1 MLHTVVGLP
10 DAVGRNVLAVHDD
23 NSAVRTKEGVRVS
36 YTAEISRSNP
46 TCFVF
51 LVDQSASMSDSI
63 GGEGQQ
69 RKSDV
74 VADAINR
81 LLTELSV
88 KCAKEEGVRDY
99 FHVAVVGYG
108 QTVGSALNG
117 PLSGR
122 DLVPLSELADKP
134 ARLDERMKK
143 VPDGAGGLV
152 ETSTTFPV
160 WMDPVANGGTPM
172 CRALAYADS
181 LVTRWLAEHPG
192 CFPPIVLNLTDGE
205 STDGDP
211 TGPAMNIQS
220 QASADG
226 TALLFNLH
234 VSATGGTPV
243 TFPNSD
249 GTLPDAYARTLF
261 GMSSLLPPH
270 MRSYAAQQ
278 GFDANDS
285 TRGFVYNADITSVI
299 QFLDIGTR
307 ATDLR

>member
-1 MLHTVVGLP
+1 M
-10 DAVGRNVLAVHDD
+10 
-23 NSAVRTKEGVRVS
+23 S

-51 LVDQSASMSDSI
+51 LVDQSASMSDPI
-63 GGEGQQ
+63 GGEVQQ

-108 QTVGSALNG
+108 QAVGSAFTGALA
-117 PLSGR
+117 GR
-122 DLVPLSELADKP
+122 DLVPLSEVADKP
-134 ARLDERMKK
+134 ARLEERMKK

-152 ETSTTFPV
+152 ETSTSFPV
-160 WMDPVANGGTPM
+160 WMDPVSNGGTPM

-181 LVTRWLAEHPG
+181 LVSKWLAEHPG

-211 TGPAMNIQS
+211 TGPAANIQS

-226 TALLFNLH
+226 AALLFNLH
-234 VSATGGTPV
+234 VSDAGGTPLA
-243 TFPNSD
+243 FPDND
-249 GTLPDAYARTLF
+249 GSLPNAYARTLF

-270 MRSYAAQQ
+270 MRSYATQQ
-278 GFDANDS
+278 GFSVSDS
-285 TRGFVYNADITSVI
+285 TRGFVYNADIATVV

>member
-1 MLHTVVGLP
+1 M
-10 DAVGRNVLAVHDD
+10 
-23 NSAVRTKEGVRVS
+23 GVYVS

-51 LVDQSASMSDSI
+51 LVDQSASMSDAI
-63 GGEGQQ
+63 GGEEQ
-69 RKSDV
+69 RRKADV
-74 VADAINR
+74 VADSINR

-108 QTVGSALNG
+108 HAVGSAFTGELA
-117 PLSGR
+117 GR
-122 DLVPLSELADKP
+122 DLVPLSEVADTP
-134 ARLDERMKK
+134 ARLENRTKK

-152 ETSTTFPV
+152 ETSVSFPV

-181 LVTRWLAEHPG
+181 LVSKWLAEHPG

-211 TGPAMNIQS
+211 AGSATNIHA

-226 TALLFNLH
+226 AALLFNLH
-234 VSATGGTPV
+234 VSAVGAAPI
-243 TFPNSD
+243 TFPDSVEA
-249 GTLPDAYARTLF
+249 LPDAYARTLF
-261 GMSSLLPPH
+261 GMSSVLPPH
-270 MRSYAAQQ
+270 MRSYATHQ
-278 GFDANDS
+278 GFAVSDA
-285 TRGFVYNADITSVI
+285 TRGFVYNADIASVVR
-299 QFLDIGTR
+299 FLDIGTR